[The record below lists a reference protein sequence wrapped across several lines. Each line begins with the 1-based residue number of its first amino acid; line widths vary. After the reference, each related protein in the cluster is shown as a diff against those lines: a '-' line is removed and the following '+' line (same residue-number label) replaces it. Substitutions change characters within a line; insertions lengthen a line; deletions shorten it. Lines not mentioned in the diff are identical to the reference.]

1 MLNLYFLV
9 NELVILGL
17 FLVCLVHA
25 ARQGWAGVARL
36 LSGVVFGLL
45 LELATIRQLQAYH
58 YGTFGVMVFNVP
70 LIMAVAWGS
79 IAYSAMTFS
88 NAARL
93 PEWARPIL
101 DGLLALNID
110 LAMDAVA
117 IRLGMWDWGQG
128 LRFNYFG
135 VPFANFWA
143 WFWVIVWYSAGY
155 RLAALIHGRT
165 GRALAPF
172 AAVVIGVGRG
182 LGHQRAHRL
191 PNPLRLAR
199 SAGRRDAGCRVGD
212 RSLSAPQVAARRAAT
227 HLASATGIPCILPR
241 GRSDVGRYPS
251 TSTPARCQPG
261 DDRPGALDPRV
272 VPTASSAP
280 DVLRPRKPLRSTA
293 SPGPCR

>member
-1 MLNLYFLV
+1 MLNSYFLV
-9 NELVILGL
+9 NELVVLGL

-58 YGTFGVMVFNVP
+58 YGTFGVMVFDVP
-70 LIMAVAWGS
+70 LIVAVAWGS

-143 WFWVIVWYSAGY
+143 WFWVIVWFSAGY

-172 AAVVIGVGRG
+172 AAVVIGLAGVLATNALIAFLIPFAWHGP
-182 LGHQRAHRL
+182 LVAAMLVAALAIVLSQRPPL
-191 PNPLRLAR
+191 PR
-199 SAGRRDAGCRVGD
+199 SAPPPTWAVPLGLHAYFLVAGLTSGAILQPPLLLVVSLAMIVLALLIHGWYPQPRR
-212 RSLSAPQVAARRAAT
+212 RRT
-227 HLASATGIPCILPR
+227 YASQG
-241 GRSDVGRYPS
+241 
-251 TSTPARCQPG
+251 
-261 DDRPGALDPRV
+261 
-272 VPTASSAP
+272 
-280 DVLRPRKPLRSTA
+280 
-293 SPGPCR
+293 SP